1 MKVLPFN
8 IIKSKRDSLILQ
20 EDKERV
26 FYSQLHQ
33 HKEIQISLIL
43 KGTGSLVVGNTVNRY
58 NEGNILVFGSNLP
71 HVFKSDENVL
81 EDSHMITLFFTKD
94 SFGIGFFETEELKRL
109 HSFFKKA
116 ENGFKISASKRI
128 ILNLETLFKASKLD
142 RFIGF
147 LTLLKQVNNSKHKTL
162 SSFVSFKKFSDNEGK
177 RMNAVYSYTLS
188 NFQKSITLDRISEEA
203 AMTKNAFCKY
213 FKKRT
218 NKTYTTFLNELRIE
232 KSCNLLQ
239 TNTEYTIAEIAEKS
253 GFQNISNFNR
263 IFKRFKKVSPREF
276 RHFGSAQ

>member
-20 EDKERV
+20 EDKEQV

-43 KGTGSLVVGNTVNRY
+43 NGTGSLIVGNTVNRY
-58 NEGNILVFGSNLP
+58 KEEDLLVFGSNLP

-81 EDSHMITLFFTKD
+81 EDSHMITLFFTKE
-94 SFGIGFFETEELKRL
+94 SFGIGFFEIEELKRL
-109 HSFFKKA
+109 NSFFEKA
-116 ENGFKISASKRI
+116 ENGFKIAASKRI
-128 ILNLETLFKASKLD
+128 INQFETLFKASKLE
-142 RFIGF
+142 RFIDF
-147 LTLLKQVNNSKHKTL
+147 LSLLKQINNSKHNTL
-162 SSFVSFKKFSDNEGK
+162 SSFVSLKIFSDNEGK
-177 RMNAVYSYTLS
+177 RMNAVYNYTLS
-188 NFQKSITLDRISEEA
+188 NFQEVITLDRISEEA

-239 TNTEYTIAEIAEKS
+239 TNTELSIAEIAEIS

-263 IFKRFKKVSPREF
+263 IFKHFKKNSPREF
-276 RHFGSAQ
+276 RKNSK

>member
-43 KGTGSLVVGNTVNRY
+43 NGKGSLVVGNTVNRY
-58 NEGNILVFGSNLP
+58 EEGNILVFGSNLP
-71 HVFKSDENVL
+71 HVFKSDENVR
-81 EDSHMITLFFTKD
+81 EDSHMITVFFTKE
-94 SFGIGFFETEELKRL
+94 SFGIGFFEIEELKRL
-109 HSFFKKA
+109 NSFFEKA
-116 ENGFKISASKRI
+116 ENGFKITASKRI
-128 ILNLETLFKASKLD
+128 INQFETIFKTSKMD

-147 LTLLKQVNNSKHKTL
+147 LSLLKQLKSIKSEAL
-162 SSFVSFKKFSDNEGK
+162 SSFVSLKKFSDNEGR
-177 RMNAVYSYTLS
+177 RMNAVYNYTLS
-188 NFQKSITLDRISEEA
+188 NFQKAITLDSVSEEA

-232 KSCNLLQ
+232 KACSLLQ
-239 TNTEYTIAEIAEKS
+239 TNKELTIAEIAEKS

-263 IFKRFKKVSPREF
+263 KFKQFKIVSPRVY
-276 RHFGSAQ
+276 RKGVL

>member
-43 KGTGSLVVGNTVNRY
+43 NGQGSLVVGNTVNRY
-58 NEGNILVFGSNLP
+58 KEGNLLVFGSNLP
-71 HVFKSDENVL
+71 HVLKSDENVA
-81 EDSHMITLFFTKD
+81 EDSHMITLFFTKE
-94 SFGIGFFETEELKRL
+94 SFGIGFFEIEELKRL
-109 HSFFKKA
+109 QSFFKKA

-128 ILNLETLFKASKLD
+128 IHHFETLFKASKID

-147 LTLLKQVNNSKHKTL
+147 INLLKQVNVSKSETL
-162 SSFVSFKKFSDNEGK
+162 SSFVSLKKFSDNEGR
-177 RMNAVYSYTLS
+177 RMNAVYNYTLS
-188 NFQKSITLDRISEEA
+188 NFQKVITLNTISEEA

-232 KSCNLLQ
+232 KACSLLQ
-239 TNTEYTIAEIAEKS
+239 TKTEYTIAEIAEKS

-263 IFKRFKKVSPREF
+263 KFKLIKLVSPRVY
-276 RHFGSAQ
+276 RKRVL